1 MKDIVAA
8 NDTEYTQPVH
18 VQEVS
23 TSNVLNKSSPSPAEE
38 DMMIDEA
45 SSGMLNKIQMPPEQ

>member
-8 NDTEYTQPVH
+8 NDTESVH

-23 TSNVLNKSSPSPAEE
+23 TSHVLNKSSPSPAEE

-45 SSGMLNKIQMPPEQ
+45 SSGVLK